1 MKQFILNI
9 WYTIEDTLISIQT
22 LSSLM
27 KQLNT
32 SVFKFTPITYI
43 DLYEWCKLYGRW
55 KVISDLEE
63 ILDKQS
69 EIDLNDTYH
78 YKQETN

>member
-9 WYTIEDTLISIQT
+9 WYRIEDTLISIQT

-27 KQLNT
+27 KQLNIQ
-32 SVFKFTPITYI
+32 VFKFTPITYL
-43 DLYEWCKLYGRW
+43 DLYEWCQLFGTR
-55 KVISDLEE
+55 KVIADLKEM
-63 ILDKQS
+63 LDKQS
-69 EIDLNDTYH
+69 EINLNDTYH